1 MSDELEFRYHPLLE
15 NVKVN
20 EDGSIIIRDG
30 IPLNIVSRQL
40 PHTRNVSKVVY
51 LKRTGVNTIRL
62 VCEAWHGISPTGE
75 HAARR
80 VDEAAGDHYSNLYW
94 GKKGMT
100 LSAAKGVVQP
110 TLKMTPEVY
119 ANIKERNATEPLRAI
134 LKELDISENRFYHY
148 QRKHVKKDK

>member
-1 MSDELEFRYHPLLE
+1 MEYRYHPIIE
-15 NVKVN
+15 NLKVS
-20 EDGSIIIRDG
+20 EDGSEILRNGQPVIIASDHPVHMRN
-30 IPLNIVSRQL
+30 PRKIVRFGKK
-40 PHTRNVSKVVY
+40 NVTV
-51 LKRTGVNTIRL
+51 IRL

-119 ANIKERNATEPLRAI
+119 ANIKERSATESIRAI
-134 LKELDISENRFYHY
+134 LKELDISENRFYQY
-148 QRKHVKKDK
+148 RKKHVEKDK